1 MASRFASRPVF
12 RQLAYVSIFAAT
24 GTIAVYT
31 ITSYS
36 NGPGRSRIQNGS
48 LLPRDIPPRF
58 PRIKSRDEQISDLRR
73 SANDN
78 IQKSTRRVSN
88 THHEGTG
95 EKEDESVYDLLVIG
109 AGATGAGIALDAAT
123 RGLKVALVERDDFSS
138 GTSSKSTKLVHGGVR
153 YLEKAILNLDYN
165 QYKLVKEALHER
177 KYFLDIAPHLS
188 TWLPTLLPIRAW
200 WQAPYLW
207 AGTKMYDLLAGHQ
220 GSPEG
225 SYFMTKNRAMGAF
238 PTLNPDGMVG
248 ALCYY
253 DGQHNDSRMNVSLAM
268 TAALYG
274 ATVVNHMEVTSLEKD
289 ASGKLCGARVR
300 DTLCESKGNNQEFTV
315 RAKGIIN
322 ATGPFSDAIQKM
334 DEPTKRNIVAP
345 SSGVH
350 IVLPGWLGPQKFGLV
365 DPSSDGRVIFLLPWE
380 GNLIAGTTDKP
391 CEVEESPIP
400 RSNDIDWI
408 LNEVRK
414 QLAPEIDLRRSD
426 VLSAWCGIRPLV
438 LDPNSKNT
446 ESLVR
451 SHLVTVSKSG
461 LLTCAGGKWTTYRE
475 MAEDAVNKAIV
486 EFQLQPQGHRL
497 HSDISGTGAD
507 RTTPLLDGS
516 CQTHA
521 VPVIGAH
528 GYHKTLYIDLIKK
541 FNLDAEVAL
550 HLAHSYGDR
559 AWEVASIS
567 ASVSSASSSTSGTPT
582 LSRASHQRLSPSYPY
597 LKAEVK
603 YAVKNEYA
611 MTAAD
616 ILARRTRL
624 AFLDTNAA
632 LQALPGVI
640 DLMADELKWS
650 RARRESEWT
659 ETVHFLA
666 TMGLPADMMSVTRE
680 QVVAGKVAAT
690 IGGGGNSVVGGARA
704 KELQKSSPPTNSS
717 IKISMSQ

>member
-1 MASRFASRPVF
+1 MASRFASRSVLKP
-12 RQLAYVSIFAAT
+12 LAYASIFATT
-24 GTIAVYT
+24 GGIAIYT
-31 ITSYS
+31 VTSHTS
-36 NGPGRSRIQNGS
+36 GPGESGTKTRS

-58 PRIKSRDEQISDLRR
+58 PQIKPRDQQISDLSR
-73 SANDN
+73 SANN
-78 IQKSTRRVSN
+78 QLHHTQQTEPN
-88 THHEGTG
+88 TPSGGAG
-95 EKEDESVYDLLVIG
+95 EKEDEDIYDLLIIG

-165 QYKLVKEALHER
+165 QYKLVREALHER

-188 TWLPTLLPIRAW
+188 TWLPTLLPIRTW

-225 SYFMTKNRAMGAF
+225 SYFLTKNRALGAF
-238 PTLNPDGMVG
+238 PTLNADGMVG

-274 ATVVNHMEVTSLEKD
+274 ATVVNHMEVTGLEKD
-289 ASGKLCGARVR
+289 ATGKLCGAHVR
-300 DTLCESKGNNQEFTV
+300 DTLVEDKDGDRGFTV

-334 DEPTKRNIVAP
+334 DEPTKKNIVAP

-350 IVLPGWLGPQKFGLV
+350 IVLPGWLGPQKLGLI
-365 DPSSDGRVIFLLPWE
+365 DPSSDGRVIFLLPWG
-380 GNLIAGTTDKP
+380 GNLIAGTTDNH
-391 CEVEESPIP
+391 CEVERSPIP
-400 RSNDIDWI
+400 DGKDIDWI
-408 LNEVRK
+408 LDEIREQLTPEV
-414 QLAPEIDLRRSD
+414 DLRRSD
-426 VLSAWCGIRPLV
+426 VLSAWSGIRPLV

-475 MAEDAVNKAIV
+475 MAEDAVNKAIT
-486 EFQLQPQGHRL
+486 EFQLKPQGHRQ
-497 HSDISGTGAD
+497 HPDISGTGAHE
-507 RTTPLLDGS
+507 TAPLLDGS
-516 CQTHA
+516 CQTHCL
-521 VPVIGAH
+521 PVIGAH

-541 FNLDAEVAL
+541 FNLDPEVAQ

-559 AWEVASIS
+559 AWEVASLS
-567 ASVSSASSSTSGTPT
+567 ASYASSTTAT
-582 LSRASHQRLSPSYPY
+582 TATTVLSPASHERLSPSYPY
-597 LKAEVK
+597 LKAEIK
-603 YAVKNEYA
+603 YAIKNEYA

-616 ILARRTRL
+616 VLARRTRL

-640 DLMADELKWS
+640 DLMGDEMNWS
-650 RARRESEWT
+650 RARRESEWI
-659 ETVHFLA
+659 ETIHFLA

-680 QVVAGKVAAT
+680 QVVAGKVAAK
-690 IGGGGNSVVGGARA
+690 IGEDAVVGEWA
-704 KELQKSSPPTNSS
+704 KQLHKSSPATDGSL
-717 IKISMSQ
+717 KISLSQ

>member
-1 MASRFASRPVF
+1 MASRFSSRAVLKP
-12 RQLAYVSIFAAT
+12 LAYTSIFVAT
-24 GTIAVYT
+24 GGIAIYT
-31 ITSYS
+31 VTSYTS
-36 NGPGRSRIQNGS
+36 GLGRPGAQTRSR
-48 LLPRDIPPRF
+48 LPSDIPPRF
-58 PRIKSRDEQISDLRR
+58 PQIKPRHEQISDLRR
-73 SANDN
+73 SANDKLHLAQRTEPN
-78 IQKSTRRVSN
+78 S
-88 THHEGTG
+88 HHGGEGK
-95 EKEDESVYDLLVIG
+95 KEDEGIYDLLIIG

-188 TWLPTLLPIRAW
+188 TWLPTLLPIRTW

-238 PTLNPDGMVG
+238 PTLNANGMVG

-253 DGQHNDSRMNVSLAM
+253 DGQHNDARMNVSLAM

-274 ATVVNHMEVTSLEKD
+274 ATVVNHMEVTGLEKD
-289 ASGKLCGARVR
+289 ASGMLCGAQVR
-300 DTLCESKGNNQEFTV
+300 DTLCDNEDENRVFTV

-322 ATGPFSDAIQKM
+322 ATGPFSDAIQQM

-345 SSGVH
+345 SSGIH
-350 IVLPGWLGPQKFGLV
+350 IVLPGWFGPQKFGLI
-365 DPSSDGRVIFLLPWE
+365 DPSSDGRVIFLLPWG
-380 GNLIAGTTDKP
+380 GNLIAGTTDSP
-391 CEVEESPIP
+391 CEVEKSPIP
-400 RSNDIDWI
+400 RSKDIDWI
-408 LNEVRK
+408 LNEIRE
-414 QLAPEIDLRRSD
+414 QLTPEIDLRRSD
-426 VLSAWCGIRPLV
+426 VLSAWSGIRPLI

-475 MAEDAVNKAIV
+475 MAEDAVNKAIM
-486 EFQLQPQGHRL
+486 EFHLKPQGHRQ
-497 HSDISGTGAD
+497 HPNISGTGAD
-507 RTTPLLDGS
+507 EMAPLLDGS

-521 VPVIGAH
+521 LPVIGAH
-528 GYHKTLYIDLIKK
+528 GYHKTLYIDLIKR

-550 HLAHSYGDR
+550 HLAHAYGDR

-567 ASVSSASSSTSGTPT
+567 ASSASSSTPGNTTAST
-582 LSRASHQRLSPSYPY
+582 LSPTSHERLSPSYPY
-597 LKAEVK
+597 LKAEIK
-603 YAVKNEYA
+603 YAIKNEYA

-616 ILARRTRL
+616 FLARRTRL

-640 DLMADELKWS
+640 DLMGNELKWS
-650 RARRESEWT
+650 RARREREWT

-666 TMGLPADMMSVTRE
+666 SMGLPADMMSVTRE
-680 QVVAGKVAAT
+680 QVMAGKVAAK
-690 IGGGGNSVVGGARA
+690 IGEDSVVGEWA
-704 KELQKSSPPTNSS
+704 KQPQKPSPTADGS
-717 IKISMSQ
+717 IKISLSQ

>member
-1 MASRFASRPVF
+1 MASRFASRPVL
-12 RQLAYVSIFAAT
+12 RKLAYASIFAAT

-36 NGPGRSRIQNGS
+36 NGLGRSRIQNGS

-58 PRIKSRDEQISDLRR
+58 PRIKSRDEQITDLRR

-274 ATVVNHMEVTSLEKD
+274 
-289 ASGKLCGARVR
+289 RYR
-300 DTLCESKGNNQEFTV
+300 
-315 RAKGIIN
+315 
-322 ATGPFSDAIQKM
+322 
-334 DEPTKRNIVAP
+334 
-345 SSGVH
+345 
-350 IVLPGWLGPQKFGLV
+350 
-365 DPSSDGRVIFLLPWE
+365 

-391 CEVEESPIP
+391 CEVEKSPIP
-400 RSNDIDWI
+400 RSKDIDWI

-486 EFQLQPQGHRL
+486 EFQLKPQGHRL
-497 HSDISGTGAD
+497 HPNISGTGAD

-516 CQTHA
+516 CQTHT

-528 GYHKTLYIDLIKK
+528 GYHKTLHIDLIKK

-567 ASVSSASSSTSGTPT
+567 ASASPASASTSGTPT
-582 LSRASHQRLSPSYPY
+582 LSPASHERLSPSYPY

-603 YAVKNEYA
+603 FAVKNEYA

-659 ETVHFLA
+659 VSVHFLA

-704 KELQKSSPPTNSS
+704 KVRWAELQKSSPPTNGS

>member
-1 MASRFASRPVF
+1 MASRFASRSVLRP
-12 RQLAYVSIFAAT
+12 LAYASIFAAT
-24 GTIAVYT
+24 GGIAIYT
-31 ITSYS
+31 VTSNTS
-36 NGPGRSRIQNGS
+36 GQGGSGTRTKS

-58 PRIKSRDEQISDLRR
+58 PQIKSRDEQISNLRR
-73 SANDN
+73 SANNLLQETKRTEPN
-78 IQKSTRRVSN
+78 ITRGGVREEEN
-88 THHEGTG
+88 
-95 EKEDESVYDLLVIG
+95 ESIYDLLIIG

-188 TWLPTLLPIRAW
+188 TWLPTLLPIRTW

-225 SYFMTKNRAMGAF
+225 SYFLTKNRAMGVF
-238 PTLNPDGMVG
+238 PTLNADGMVG

-274 ATVVNHMEVTSLEKD
+274 ATVVNHMEVTGLEKD
-289 ASGKLCGARVR
+289 ASGKICGARVR
-300 DTLCESKGNNQEFTV
+300 DTLCENEEENFEFTV

-334 DEPTKRNIVAP
+334 DEPTKRSIVAP

-350 IVLPGWLGPQKFGLV
+350 IVLPGWLGPQKFGLI
-365 DPSSDGRVIFLLPWE
+365 DPSSDGRVIFLLPWG
-380 GNLIAGTTDKP
+380 GNLIAGTTDNP
-391 CEVEESPIP
+391 CEVEQSPIP
-400 RSNDIDWI
+400 GGKDIDWI
-408 LNEVRK
+408 LNEIQE
-414 QLAPEIDLRRSD
+414 QLAPEVDLCRSD
-426 VLSAWCGIRPLV
+426 VLSAWSGIRPLV

-475 MAEDAVNKAIV
+475 MAEDAVNKAIT
-486 EFQLQPQGHRL
+486 EFQLKPQGHRQ
-497 HSDISGTGAD
+497 HPDISGTGAGE
-507 RTTPLLDGS
+507 TTPLLDGS

-521 VPVIGAH
+521 LPVIGAH
-528 GYHKTLYIDLIKK
+528 GYYKTLYIDLIKK
-541 FNLDAEVAL
+541 FNLDPEVAQ

-559 AWEVASIS
+559 AWEVASLS
-567 ASVSSASSSTSGTPT
+567 ATSASSLASGIPATTTAPLSPTS
-582 LSRASHQRLSPSYPY
+582 HERLSPSYPY
-597 LKAEVK
+597 LKAEIQ
-603 YAVKNEYA
+603 YAIKNEYA

-616 ILARRTRL
+616 VLARRTRL

-640 DLMADELKWS
+640 DRMGDEMKWS

-659 ETVHFLA
+659 KTIHFLA

-680 QVVAGKVAAT
+680 QVMAGKVAAK
-690 IGGGGNSVVGGARA
+690 IGEDAGVNTWA
-704 KELQKSSPPTNSS
+704 KQPQKSSAATDGSL
-717 IKISMSQ
+717 KISLSQ